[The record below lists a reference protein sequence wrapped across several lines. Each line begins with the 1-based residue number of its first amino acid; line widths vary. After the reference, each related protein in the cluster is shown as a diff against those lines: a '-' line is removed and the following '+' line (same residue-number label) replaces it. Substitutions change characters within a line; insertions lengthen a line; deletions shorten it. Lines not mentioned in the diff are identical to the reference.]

1 MDLDGFHAWLHKRGR
16 SRSADQYRRVVG
28 RWLNDPESEEAKM
41 TARRLSPNYR
51 RFLVAC
57 IRSWAKYTK
66 NNDLKEK
73 LEDIKLP
80 APVARD
86 VREPFE
92 LEEWFDIRDAIADD
106 PTIGDAKKHVCGI
119 IAMRG
124 IRCGDVL
131 RLTKRDISR
140 ALDTGTLKFESKGE
154 RWQSFSA
161 EPLREHLEGL
171 LACDWTRRNIRRST
185 DKAHHPT
192 RVCNLICPG
201 STYGNAQATAG
212 RVIRKVFDMLAEKL
226 DMEPEDLYA
235 HRFRHTY
242 ATYFLQE
249 MKGDPEAIFKLQ
261 QQMGWARLDTAANYL
276 RRSRREELDEVEE
289 RLLRKK

>member
-16 SRSADQYRRVVG
+16 SRSADQYRRVVK
-28 RWLNDPESEEAKM
+28 RWLDDPEELGSKM
-41 TARRLSPNYR
+41 TGRLSPNYR

-57 IRSWAKYTK
+57 VRSWAKYTK
-66 NNDLKEK
+66 DMDLAEK
-73 LEDIKLP
+73 LSDIKLP

-92 LEEWFDIRDAIADD
+92 MEEWFDIRDAIAAD
-106 PTIGDAKKHVCGI
+106 PDISDAKKHVCGI
-119 IAMRG
+119 VALRG

-131 RLTKRDISR
+131 RFTKRDISR
-140 ALDTGTLKFESKGE
+140 AVDTGTLKFESKGE

-161 EPLREHLEGL
+161 GPLLEHLEGL
-171 LACDWTRRNIRRST
+171 LECRWTGRN
-185 DKAHHPT
+185 
-192 RVCNLICPG
+192 VCHLVCPG
-201 STYGNAQATAG
+201 SADGNAQDTAG
-212 RVIRKVFDMLAEKL
+212 RAIRKVFDRLAETL

-276 RRSRREELDEVEE
+276 RRSRREELDEVEL
-289 RLLRKK
+289 RLLSGRKKLNDTI